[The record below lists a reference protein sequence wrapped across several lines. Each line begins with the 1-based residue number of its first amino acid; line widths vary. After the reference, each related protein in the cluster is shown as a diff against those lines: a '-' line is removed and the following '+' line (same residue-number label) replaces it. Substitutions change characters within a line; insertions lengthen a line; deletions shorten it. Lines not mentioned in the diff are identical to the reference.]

1 MPTASSSWS
10 PGCSHHHHSQAGN
23 LVGSAQLVR
32 SGAMPFPYLDA
43 ASASANVVDRGANVG
58 LAFSGSAP
66 DIGASEY
73 GLSAGTI
80 GLK

>member
-1 MPTASSSWS
+1 MGT
-10 PGCSHHHHSQAGN
+10 
-23 LVGSAQLVR
+23 AQLVR
-32 SGAMPFPYLDA
+32 SGAMPFPYFEA
-43 ASASANVVDRGANVG
+43 ASASANVVDRGVNVG

-73 GLSAGTI
+73 GLPAGSI